1 MNPDSYRANYVAL
14 TYGKS
19 RQLFLEEC
27 FTADIVIGAEDDHL
41 DLCGARFGILQLPGH
56 SAGHIGVVTPD
67 GAAYVGDCLIDHDEI
82 AAAKLPTSMF
92 IARDLESKEHLRQL
106 DAPAYIVAHKQV
118 LTDRAAFDALIDE
131 NIAFIHAKEQELL
144 ADLTDG
150 MTFPEW
156 IAAFCRRENIRTHN
170 ELKFSVVER
179 NFSNFVAWLTDSG
192 RVTVQREFCAKR
204 YYHAESL

>member
-1 MNPDSYRANYVAL
+1 MPEPL
-14 TYGKS
+14 
-19 RQLFLEEC
+19 L
-27 FTADIVIGAEDDHL
+27 
-41 DLCGARFGILQLPGH
+41 
-56 SAGHIGVVTPD
+56 
-67 GAAYVGDCLIDHDEI
+67 
-82 AAAKLPTSMF
+82 
-92 IARDLESKEHLRQL
+92 
-106 DAPAYIVAHKQV
+106 
-118 LTDRAAFDALIDE
+118 
-131 NIAFIHAKEQELL
+131 QELL